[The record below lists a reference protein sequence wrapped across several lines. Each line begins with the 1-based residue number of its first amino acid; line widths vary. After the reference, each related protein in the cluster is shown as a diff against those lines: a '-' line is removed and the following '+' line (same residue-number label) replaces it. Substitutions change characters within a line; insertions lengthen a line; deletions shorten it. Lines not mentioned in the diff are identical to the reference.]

1 MVQLPIMKRRSLVV
15 GLFLLLFTGLI
26 ASQETPRIVR
36 MSAGVAE
43 TKLVKKIEP
52 VWPQLERLNI
62 QGTVVLYVR
71 LSTEGKVEFIKVI
84 SGHPMLVQAAMDAVK
99 QWEYRPTL
107 LNGQPAKVETT
118 VVVPFSLL
126 TPEQRAKFEAAAAQY
141 HQEEEKCGELVAER
155 EYSAAETA
163 CAALPELSEKLD
175 PALNEERVRAFR
187 DVGVAFFAESKFQDA
202 LTAFQQE
209 LETAKAKLP
218 PASVHTGRAYAD
230 VAHGLQS
237 TSHHEEAATNYA
249 QAVAIL
255 EHIQQGGP
263 DSSEAVLLRTALR
276 DYALLLRQ
284 LGKTTEAAA
293 VEQKL
298 KALSAQTDSKNQ

>member
-1 MVQLPIMKRRSLVV
+1 MKRWSLVA
-15 GLFLLLFTGLI
+15 GLFLFLFTGLI

-43 TKLVKKIEP
+43 TKLVKKVEP
-52 VWPQLERLNI
+52 VWPQLEKLNI

-141 HQEEEKCGELVAER
+141 HQEEEKCGELVAKR
-155 EYSAAETA
+155 AYSAAENA
-163 CAALPELSEKLD
+163 CAGLPELSEKLD
-175 PALNEERVRAFR
+175 PGLNEERVRAFR
-187 DVGVAFFAESKFQDA
+187 DVGVAYFADSKFQDA
-202 LTAFQQE
+202 LTAFQRE
-209 LETAKAKLP
+209 LEAAKTKLP
-218 PASVHTGRAYAD
+218 PTSVYTARAYAD

-237 TSHHEEAATNYA
+237 TSHHEEAAVNYV

-255 EHIQQGGP
+255 EPVLRGRDSP
-263 DSSEAVLLRTALR
+263 DAGLLRTVLR

-284 LGKTTEAAA
+284 LARTTEAAA

-298 KALSAQTDSKNQ
+298 KALSAETDSKNQ

>member
-1 MVQLPIMKRRSLVV
+1 MKRLSLVV
-15 GLFLLLFTGLI
+15 GLFLFLFTGLI

-43 TKLVKKIEP
+43 TKLVKKVEP
-52 VWPQLERLNI
+52 VWPQLEKLNI

-118 VVVPFSLL
+118 VAVPFSLL

-155 EYSAAETA
+155 AYSAAETA
-163 CAALPELSEKLD
+163 CATLPELSEELD

-187 DVGVAFFAESKFQDA
+187 DVGVAYFADSKFQDA
-202 LTAFQQE
+202 LTAFQRE
-209 LETAKAKLP
+209 LESAKTKLSP
-218 PASVHTGRAYAD
+218 TSVHTARAYAD

-237 TSHHEEAATNYA
+237 TSHHEEAAINYA
-249 QAVAIL
+249 HAVAIL
-255 EHIQQGGP
+255 EPVVRGHDSP
-263 DSSEAVLLRTALR
+263 DVGLLRTVLR

-284 LGKTTEAAA
+284 LARTTEAAA

-298 KALSAQTDSKNQ
+298 KALSAETDPKNQ